1 MEEVKLSLHE
11 DDMILYTENFK
22 DSTQKLRKMIN
33 EFSKVEGYEVNIQK
47 SLVFLHTKNEILEK
61 EY

>member
-1 MEEVKLSLHE
+1 MSLHE
-11 DDMILYTENFK
+11 DDMILYTENLK
-22 DSTQKLRKMIN
+22 DSTQKLLKMIN
-33 EFSKVEGYEVNIQK
+33 EFSKVEGYEANIQK